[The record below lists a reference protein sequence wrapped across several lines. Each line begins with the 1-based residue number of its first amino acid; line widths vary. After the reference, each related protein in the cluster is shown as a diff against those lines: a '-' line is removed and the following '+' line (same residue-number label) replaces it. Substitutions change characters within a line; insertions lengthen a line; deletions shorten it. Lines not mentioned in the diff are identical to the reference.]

1 MQLYSVS
8 LHAGAQGRLTAAPG
22 LSPGKPVPHG
32 LMKSSSEGLVVG
44 GLPLRPP
51 PQHIQD
57 PLKFIIRFIFLF
69 PPLDLSPW
77 QQFSQLHFISFSANL
92 FLFPPQFSLSFLIL
106 CGSAHLPVSVST
118 GPSVQISFSG
128 LIPISPSV
136 SKTVATSW
144 GLLVRQELVPL
155 WGSGQRRD
163 PSGFW
168 EVCCSDVW
176 VERGYFKP

>member
-1 MQLYSVS
+1 MQLCSVS
-8 LHAGAQGRLTAAPG
+8 LHAGAQGPLTAAPG

-92 FLFPPQFSLSFLIL
+92 FLFPPIQSLFSHPLWVCSPSRLSFHRPL
-106 CGSAHLPVSVST
+106 CAGLFLRPHSHLSLRV
-118 GPSVQISFSG
+118 
-128 LIPISPSV
+128 
-136 SKTVATSW
+136 
-144 GLLVRQELVPL
+144 
-155 WGSGQRRD
+155 
-163 PSGFW
+163 
-168 EVCCSDVW
+168 
-176 VERGYFKP
+176 

>member
-8 LHAGAQGRLTAAPG
+8 LHAGAQGPLTAAPG

-92 FLFPPQFSLSFLIL
+92 FLFPPNSVSLFSSSVGLLTFPSQLPQAPLCRSLSQASFP
-106 CGSAHLPVSVST
+106 SLP
-118 GPSVQISFSG
+118 PC
-128 LIPISPSV
+128 L
-136 SKTVATSW
+136 K
-144 GLLVRQELVPL
+144 L
-155 WGSGQRRD
+155 
-163 PSGFW
+163 
-168 EVCCSDVW
+168 
-176 VERGYFKP
+176 